1 MVFFKRD
8 NKHQKNKMQLLNKD
22 WWESNPMSYDWEK
35 KNNFEKFSLKWFDYI
50 DGNFIRDSKIYH
62 NIDSQIP
69 FDQFINYNSIIGNDV
84 LEIGCGYGFHAEMIL
99 KNSKPKN
106 YIAVDITTEAIEATK
121 KRLELKKLNM
131 ENVKLINADA
141 ENLPIKD
148 DSQDLIWSWGVIH
161 HSLNTEKIISEI
173 YRTLK
178 KNGKFK
184 IMIYNK
190 NSFRY
195 YALGIFRGIF
205 NLKFLKKN
213 LQEINMEYTDGYYAR
228 HFTQKEV
235 KKLLNQSNLKITK
248 ITNLQDSLLV
258 PLPGARIL
266 CKLKIFKNISDLI
279 MKKYGWF
286 LYFEGEK

>member
-8 NKHQKNKMQLLNKD
+8 NNKEKNKTQLSNKD

-35 KNNFEKFSLKWFDYI
+35 KNNFEKFSQRWFDYI
-50 DGNFIRDSKIYH
+50 DRNFIRDSKIYH
-62 NIDSQIP
+62 DSFSKIP
-69 FDQFINYNSIIGNDV
+69 FEKFINYNSIIGMNV

-106 YIAVDITTEAIEATK
+106 YTAIDITTEAIEATK
-121 KRLELKKLNM
+121 KRLELKRFNM

-148 DSQDLIWSWGVIH
+148 DTLDVIWSWGVIH

-195 YALGIFRGIF
+195 YVLGMFRGIF

-213 LQEINMEYTDGYYAR
+213 LKEINMEYTDGYYAR

-235 KKLLNQSNLKITK
+235 KKLFSQSNLKITK

-258 PLPGARIL
+258 PLPGARIM
-266 CKLKIFKNISDLI
+266 CKLKFFKNISDMI

>member
-8 NKHQKNKMQLLNKD
+8 NNKEKNKTQLLNKD

-35 KNNFEKFSLKWFDYI
+35 KNNFEKFSLSWFDYI
-50 DGNFIRDSKIYH
+50 DGNFIRDSRIYH
-62 NIDSQIP
+62 DSFSKIP
-69 FDQFINYNSIIGNDV
+69 FDQFINYNSIIEKNV
-84 LEIGCGYGFHAEMIL
+84 LEIGCGYGLHAEMIL
-99 KNSKPKN
+99 KNSKPKS
-106 YIAVDITTEAIEATK
+106 YTAIDITKEAIEATK
-121 KRLELKKLNM
+121 KRLEIKKLNM
-131 ENVKLINADA
+131 ENVKIINADA

-148 DSQDLIWSWGVIH
+148 DSLDFIWSWGVIH

-195 YALGIFRGIF
+195 YVLGIFRGIF

-235 KKLLNQSNLKITK
+235 KKLLSQSNLKITK